1 MRAWI
6 IRFASLYVF
15 DVVVLL
21 VIGALVPGVRVGLA
35 ALWAGAVLA
44 AATIWLK
51 PLIHRWFRS
60 MAARSAAQRSWLA
73 EKLVQYVV
81 VLGVAAIIWVL
92 LVLFTGVN
100 VRGFVFGWFVPP
112 IFLLIAWAIYDLVD
126 DRIEARAAELY
137 DRATAGRR
145 ATTGPD
151 VRGSVPPVPPA
162 SGGFAPPAPGSAGF
176 TPPPAP
182 RSAASGSA
190 ASARRNEGLTD
201 EQRRM
206 LDDL

>member
-21 VIGALVPGVRVGLA
+21 LIGALVPGVRVGWS
-35 ALWAGAVLA
+35 ALWAGVVLA

-51 PLIHRWFRS
+51 PVIHRWFRS

-73 EKLVQYVV
+73 EKGVQYLV
-81 VLGVAAIIWVL
+81 VLAVAAIIWVL
-92 LVLFTGVN
+92 LVIFTGVN

-112 IFLLIAWAIYDLVD
+112 LMLLIAWAIYDLID
-126 DRIEARAAELY
+126 DRIEARTGALY

-145 ATTGPD
+145 TTG
-151 VRGSVPPVPPA
+151 
-162 SGGFAPPAPGSAGF
+162 GGAGGSASSLPSTLG
-176 TPPPAP
+176 
-182 RSAASGSA
+182 GSA
-190 ASARRNEGLTD
+190 ASAPGRPSAATPRPHGNDGLTD

-206 LDDL
+206 LDGL